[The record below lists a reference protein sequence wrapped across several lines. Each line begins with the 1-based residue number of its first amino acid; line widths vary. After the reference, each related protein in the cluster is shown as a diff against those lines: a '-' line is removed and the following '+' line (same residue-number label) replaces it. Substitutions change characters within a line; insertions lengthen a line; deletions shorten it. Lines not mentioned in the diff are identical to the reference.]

1 MGEVISVKELS
12 CHDCARY
19 VCNDASL
26 HSRCCD
32 QEECCQFDVE
42 TRPIKPPADEDL
54 EIEMEVDNGCL
65 KNVCCFLHVRND
77 CTVRNP
83 AAAVPGIAPCL
94 AAVKNANNK
103 CQRFRT

>member
-1 MGEVISVKELS
+1 MGEVISVIAKELS

-19 VCNDASL
+19 VLNDASL

-65 KNVCCFLHVRND
+65 KNVCCFLH
-77 CTVRNP
+77 
-83 AAAVPGIAPCL
+83 AS
-94 AAVKNANNK
+94 KK
-103 CQRFRT
+103 